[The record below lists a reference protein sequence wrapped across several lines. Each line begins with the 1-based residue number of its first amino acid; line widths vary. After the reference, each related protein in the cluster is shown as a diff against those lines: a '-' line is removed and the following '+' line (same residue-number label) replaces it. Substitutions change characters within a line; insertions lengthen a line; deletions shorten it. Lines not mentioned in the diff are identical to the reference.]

1 MSTLN
6 NRLSPAPRSR
16 NASNTNP
23 LRRMAQAVGAAM
35 LAATATAQVTDPA
48 IISSYGSS
56 CGVTLSASDDIQ
68 PDGSHVLNFEAGGDP
83 YQLAVLA
90 LGLDQTL
97 IPLPSGCNV
106 LTTPVS
112 LTAGICDA
120 NGDVTIPFPLPGHAV
135 GTIYAQ
141 TATLDTEMNIET
153 SRGLELVFPGQS
165 PTVDPVT
172 SVEYPCYYVQTL
184 NWNYP
189 GDGVPT
195 VNGKVRW
202 PSSTCN
208 SSDGPPAGR
217 PIVIFMHGNGMDHED
232 HDYLMAHL
240 ARNGFVTCSIANGGH
255 MSGTNEGRARQ
266 AISYL
271 NAMQQYWGWNNRITN
286 DVIFMGHS
294 RGGEA
299 AITAARMLRDNPSM
313 GHISYDVK
321 AIVSIAPTDGG
332 GTIPDPKETITGDIA
347 PSFLGIYGSRDP
359 DVRGIRLE
367 DPLNG
372 PEETV
377 FAIYDRAGTES
388 SVEGLLLPSSNVTKS
403 LVYIDGATHRGFLDG
418 CNFLEGGGIGCTTH
432 RDIAKGYIN
441 AFLHWR
447 VFNDSDYQAYF
458 DGRSTPTTVR
468 LEDVYPSTQFQKPGK
483 RVVDNFE
490 QGGVNTNTRG
500 GAVTTNSGI
509 AVVGEN
515 ELWQLQPSAPH
526 DTRGM
531 RIKWQNST
539 GRVGWNIPATTVPFV
554 GNSRDVSNYGYISIR
569 VAQDY
574 LDAWNTQGEDQDFSL
589 RFYSGGTGGWSNYV
603 RLSDYGRISYPDQFI
618 THPFP
623 YPQGDYTKTAMT
635 TIRVPLSA
643 FTNFDPT
650 DVWWV
655 YAYFNAPG
663 KSQGSVIIDS
673 IEFCN

>member
-1 MSTLN
+1 
-6 NRLSPAPRSR
+6 
-16 NASNTNP
+16 
-23 LRRMAQAVGAAM
+23 M

-48 IISSYGSS
+48 IITPYGNS
-56 CGVTLSASDDIQ
+56 CGVTLSATDTIQ
-68 PDGSHVLNFEAGGDP
+68 PDDSHGLDFMGGGDP
-83 YQLAVLA
+83 FQLAVLA
-90 LGLDQTL
+90 FGIDQTA

-106 LTTPVS
+106 LTNPLV

-120 NGDVTIPFPLPGHAV
+120 QGDVNIPYSLPPTAL
-135 GTIYAQ
+135 GTLYAQ
-141 TATLDTEMNIET
+141 LATLDGNMNIET
-153 SRGLELVFPGQS
+153 SRGLELEFPGQS
-165 PTVDPVT
+165 PTKDPVT
-172 SVEYPCYYVQTL
+172 SVEYPCYYISNL

-189 GDGVPT
+189 GDGIGT
-195 VNGKVRW
+195 INGKVRW
-202 PSSTCN
+202 ASSTCN

-217 PIVIFMHGNGMDHED
+217 PIVIFMHGNAQGYED

-240 ARNGFVTCSIANGGH
+240 ARNGFVTCSIQNGSF

-271 NAMQQYWGWNNRITN
+271 NAMQAYWQWEHRLTN

-299 AITAARMLRDNPSM
+299 AITAARLLRDNPSM
-313 GHISYDVK
+313 AHIPYDVK

-332 GTIPDPKETITGDIA
+332 GSIQDPKETITGDMA
-347 PSFLGIYGSRDP
+347 PSFLGLYGSRDP

-388 SVEGLLLPSSNVTKS
+388 SVEGILLPSSNVTKS
-403 LVYIDGATHRGFLDG
+403 LVYIDGATHRGFLDNCTLG
-418 CNFLEGGGIGCTTH
+418 EAGTIGCETH

-447 VFNDSDYQAYF
+447 VYNDSDYQAYF
-458 DGRSTPTTVR
+458 DGRGTPKTVR

-490 QGGVNTNTRG
+490 QGGLNTNTRG
-500 GAVTTNSGI
+500 GAVTTNAGI
-509 AVVGEN
+509 AVAAEN
-515 ELWQLQPSAPH
+515 ELYLMDPSVPH

-531 RIKWQNST
+531 RVKWNSQS
-539 GRVGWNIPATTVPFV
+539 GRVGWNIPDTQVPFV
-554 GNSRDVSNYGYISIR
+554 GSSRDVSNYTYLSIR
-569 VAQDY
+569 VAQNY
-574 LDAWNTQGEDQDFSL
+574 NDAWNTPGEDQDFSI

-618 THPFP
+618 TYPWP

-655 YAYFNAPG
+655 YAYFNVPG